1 MRQLLAG
8 RRPASLSAL
17 HELLQQQFQA
27 ALRHKASE
35 LGPVA
40 EAISTLVDTMQARRA
55 RAWRWYNAWW
65 GRKAPCCKLLPC

>member
-1 MRQLLAG
+1 
-8 RRPASLSAL
+8 
-17 HELLQQQFQA
+17 LLQQQFQA

-40 EAISTLVDTMQARRA
+40 EAISTWSTPCRRGA